1 MQTNPYLPSRTESEQ
16 TRQESKGSVVV
27 KILAAGSVLICVL
40 LALLMAWA
48 RLLWW
53 KNAGVPA
60 GGEQFSLP
68 GICPADDAGGSGRMF
83 RYLRHVVGVLERPSR
98 QVTLG
103 WKIERIPFRMCSPVK
118 GVCASRLHAC

>member
-60 GGEQFSLP
+60 GGNSFPYQAFAQQMTQVAAVGCS
-68 GICPADDAGGSGRMF
+68 GIFAMWLAYWSVRRGR
-83 RYLRHVVGVLERPSR
+83 SR
-98 QVTLG
+98 
-103 WKIERIPFRMCSPVK
+103 
-118 GVCASRLHAC
+118 